1 MGAMTL
7 RMGKLGC
14 DGRIKGGGAAEEEEE
29 EDAADAAVVV
39 VLAFS
44 VVSSASMA
52 RPFVDNN
59 TVAKARTDA
68 KRRRGGCHPTTA

>member
-14 DGRIKGGGAAEEEEE
+14 DGRIKGGGAGGEAEEEEE
-29 EDAADAAVVV
+29 AAAVV

-52 RPFVDNN
+52 RPCVDQN
-59 TVAKARTDA
+59 TVSEARPDA
-68 KRRRGGCHPTTA
+68 Q

>member
-14 DGRIKGGGAAEEEEE
+14 DGRIKGGDEADEE
-29 EDAADAAVVV
+29 EDAADAAAVV

-44 VVSSASMA
+44 VVSSALMA
-52 RPFVDNN
+52 RPFVDQN
-59 TVAKARTDA
+59 TVSQARPDA
-68 KRRRGGCHPTTA
+68 KRRRGGCNPTTT

>member
-14 DGRIKGGGAAEEEEE
+14 DGRIKGGGGAAEEE
-29 EDAADAAVVV
+29 DADADTVV

-52 RPFVDNN
+52 RPFVDQN
-59 TVAKARTDA
+59 TVSEARPDA
-68 KRRRGGCHPTTA
+68 Q

>member
-7 RMGKLGC
+7 RIGKLGC
-14 DGRIKGGGAAEEEEE
+14 DGRIKGGGVAEEEE
-29 EDAADAAVVV
+29 AAVV

-59 TVAKARTDA
+59 TVSEARTEA
-68 KRRRGGCHPTTA
+68 KRRGGCNPTTA

>member
-14 DGRIKGGGAAEEEEE
+14 DGRIKGGGAAEEAEEAEEE
-29 EDAADAAVVV
+29 AAAVV

-52 RPFVDNN
+52 RPCVDQN
-59 TVAKARTDA
+59 TVSEARPDA
-68 KRRRGGCHPTTA
+68 Q